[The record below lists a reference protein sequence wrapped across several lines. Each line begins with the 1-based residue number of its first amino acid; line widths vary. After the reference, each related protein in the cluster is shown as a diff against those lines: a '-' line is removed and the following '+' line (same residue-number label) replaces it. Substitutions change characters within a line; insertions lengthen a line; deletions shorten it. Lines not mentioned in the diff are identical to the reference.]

1 MTYAAESRLKVTLAI
16 HKRWR
21 IALLL
26 LTIPLALA
34 VAGCNVAHRSDSARS
49 GMPSDYG
56 AAPNFRLPNIAGGT
70 FELTTQA
77 AAHRAV
83 VLTFVTADCKEECP
97 KVEAILRAA
106 AQRLDARHLL
116 GRSVEIATIELDPK
130 TNSVASVRAL
140 RRKLWP
146 RRGWAFLRG
155 SAAQTAPT
163 LRDYQVYVQPRKPG
177 KDLVHSSY
185 VYVIDDRMRQI
196 DVLGPRVNLTPA
208 AVVADAQ
215 AAIAHRAPPGVAV
228 GGR

>member
-1 MTYAAESRLKVTLAI
+1 MNATSAT

-21 IALLL
+21 IQPLVLA
-26 LTIPLALA
+26 IPLALA
-34 VAGCNVAHRSDSARS
+34 VVGCNVAHRSDSARS
-49 GMPSDYG
+49 DTPRDYG
-56 AAPNFRLPNIAGGT
+56 VAPNFRLPNVAGGT
-70 FELTTQA
+70 FELASVA

-106 AQRLDARHLL
+106 AQRLDTRHLL

-130 TNSVASVRAL
+130 TNGVASVRAL

-146 RRGWAFLRG
+146 REGWAFLRG
-155 SAAQTAPT
+155 SATQTAPI
-163 LRDYQVYVQPRKPG
+163 LHAYDVYVEPRKPG

-196 DVLGPRVNLTPA
+196 DLLGPGVNLTPA
-208 AVVADAQ
+208 TVVADAQ
-215 AAIAHRAPPGVAV
+215 AAVAHRTPPGVAV